1 MTNEEFRVALSSRR
15 DKLGI
20 SYREIQRRT
29 TLGYNTVRRVFRDP
43 MGCRTGSL
51 LKVVRALDGDL
62 IFTIQS
68 HIGDELEPDVPV
80 EPFTEKDDGET

>member
-1 MTNEEFRVALSSRR
+1 MTNQEFKAALNNRR
-15 DKLGI
+15 DELEI
-20 SYREIQRRT
+20 TFREIQRHT
-29 TLGYNTVRRVFRDP
+29 YLGYNTVRRVFRDP
-43 MGCRTGSL
+43 MNCRIGSV

-80 EPFTEKDDGET
+80 EPFTEKEE